1 MIRGALVAAL
11 AAGGAAL
18 AASATSGAAGT
29 SGGSPAA
36 PAANRAPVASLRA
49 NHRRPRVGQ
58 KVVLDS
64 SRSRDPDGHI
74 VYHLWDLDG
83 DGVYERNSGRRARI
97 RYAFKKPGKVRV
109 AVVVVD
115 DQGAYSVRR
124 ARLRAVRGASGNGRA
139 RHGKGTR
146 RHRAHLRAATRHD
159 LTDEKRPPARKRS
172 PPPAVH
178 SAATVVHAAAASN
191 SVTISDFKYEPK
203 SITVSVGDTVVWT
216 NDGPAAHTATA
227 DDGTFD
233 TGLLSKGVTG
243 SFKFTKPGKYSYH
256 CTPHTFMTASVTV
269 TGSGGSSSPG
279 LSNESSSNGSSS
291 SSKSS
296 SLPHTGLQIASMILT
311 GFALLAAGAVLRR
324 RLTRP

>member
-1 MIRGALVAAL
+1 MARGALVAAL
-11 AAGGAAL
+11 SAGGAAL

-29 SGGSPAA
+29 SGGSAG
-36 PAANRAPVASLRA
+36 PAANKAPVASRRA

-64 SRSRDPDGHI
+64 SRSRDPDGRI

-83 DGVYERNSGRRARI
+83 DGVYERNSGPRARI
-97 RYAFKKPGKVRV
+97 KYAFKKAGKVRV

-124 ARLRAVRGASGNGRA
+124 ARLRAVGDTSGNRRARRGRGA
-139 RHGKGTR
+139 R
-146 RHRAHLRAATRHD
+146 RHRARVHAATRHD
-159 LTDEKRPPARKRS
+159 LTDEKGPPARKPS
-172 PPPAVH
+172 PPRAVH
-178 SAATVVHAAAASN
+178 SAASVVHAAAASN
-191 SVTISDFKYEPK
+191 SVTITDFKYEPK

-216 NDGPAAHTATA
+216 NDGPTAHSATA

-233 TGLLSKGVTG
+233 TGNLTKGVTG
-243 SFKFTKPGKYSYH
+243 SYKFTKAGKYSYH
-256 CTPHTFMTASVTV
+256 CTPHPFMKASVTV
-269 TGSGGSSSPG
+269 TGTGGSSSPD
-279 LSNESSSNGSSS
+279 SSSNGSSGNGSS